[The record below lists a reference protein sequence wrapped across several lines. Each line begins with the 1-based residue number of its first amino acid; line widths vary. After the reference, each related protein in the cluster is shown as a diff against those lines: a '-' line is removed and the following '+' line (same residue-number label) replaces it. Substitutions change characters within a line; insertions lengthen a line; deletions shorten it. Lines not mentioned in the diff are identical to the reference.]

1 MENKN
6 IKIDLN
12 NDVNYILETLEK
24 ANFEAYVVGGFV
36 RDFLLGKKSND
47 VDITTN
53 ALPKEIKS
61 LFPKTIDTGIKHG
74 TITVILNKTSY
85 EVTTFRIDGEYLDS
99 RHPKEVTFTRSLKE
113 DLRRRDF
120 TINAFAY
127 NNKVGLVDYF
137 NGLDDLKNKII
148 RAIDDPNKRFKED
161 ALRILRCFRF
171 SAQLDFKIEENT
183 LKAASL
189 LAPLIQNISK
199 ERIRDELTKILMSNH
214 PEVLILASKNG
225 VTKYFLSEFDL
236 MLETKQET
244 PYHSFDVGRHTIE
257 AIKYSPKDLI
267 IRLTLLFH
275 DVGKPITKTYGDN
288 GIARFYNHAIE
299 SEKIAKNIL
308 ERLRFPSKIIETVTF
323 LILHHSD
330 EIMPKPKYVRRA
342 IGKISPELF
351 PYYLE
356 VQRCDVLAQ
365 SDYKKEEVL
374 AKNKIIHDY
383 YDEFMKEQ
391 DCFSLKDL
399 KVNGNDLLSLGFKGK
414 NIGIILNNMLNK
426 VVDEPKLN
434 NKEYLLE
441 HINDFIKERK

>member
-24 ANFEAYVVGGFV
+24 TNFEAYVVGGFV

-47 VDITTN
+47 VDITTS

-120 TINAFAY
+120 TVNAFAY

-137 NGLDDLKNKII
+137 NGLGDLKNKII

-161 ALRILRCFRF
+161 VLRILRCFRF

-189 LAPLIQNISK
+189 LALLI
-199 ERIRDELTKILMSNH
+199 
-214 PEVLILASKNG
+214 
-225 VTKYFLSEFDL
+225 
-236 MLETKQET
+236 
-244 PYHSFDVGRHTIE
+244 
-257 AIKYSPKDLI
+257 
-267 IRLTLLFH
+267 
-275 DVGKPITKTYGDN
+275 
-288 GIARFYNHAIE
+288 
-299 SEKIAKNIL
+299 KNI
-308 ERLRFPSKIIETVTF
+308 
-323 LILHHSD
+323 
-330 EIMPKPKYVRRA
+330 
-342 IGKISPELF
+342 
-351 PYYLE
+351 
-356 VQRCDVLAQ
+356 
-365 SDYKKEEVL
+365 
-374 AKNKIIHDY
+374 
-383 YDEFMKEQ
+383 
-391 DCFSLKDL
+391 
-399 KVNGNDLLSLGFKGK
+399 
-414 NIGIILNNMLNK
+414 
-426 VVDEPKLN
+426 
-434 NKEYLLE
+434 
-441 HINDFIKERK
+441 